1 MSKILRSSIKCSI
14 YHRPSHLFKDL
25 LRALPHGLERGEVEL
40 LHLDGA
46 ARLLGDLL
54 CGRLG
59 LVDVAAEYDDPGA
72 ALADVL
78 RRLLADAGV
87 GA

>member
-1 MSKILRSSIKCSI
+1 M
-14 YHRPSHLFKDL
+14 
-25 LRALPHGLERGEVEL
+25 RALPHGLERGEVDL

-59 LVDVAAEYDDPGA
+59 LVDVAAEYDDLGA
-72 ALADVL
+72 AFADVL
-78 RRLLADAGV
+78 RRLLADARV
-87 GA
+87 RA